1 MGIVWRAR
9 QSSVL
14 ADRARK
20 IDLMITVRVVLVRGA
35 QLRTDVPPRLGE
47 YRRRIRCDRL
57 SEYSLH
63 GRSGINL
70 VGAAR

>member
-35 QLRTDVPPRLGE
+35 QLRTDVPPGWESIGGGFVVTVCLS
-47 YRRRIRCDRL
+47 IRYMEDQAL
-57 SEYSLH
+57 IL
-63 GRSGINL
+63 
-70 VGAAR
+70 